1 MSESE
6 LNGDRAVIENYRTHH
21 HAIAQLIAL
30 GFTDQMIRRRTGVS
44 YRSLVIYRNDPS
56 FKELIE
62 HYSRRRDELFETN
75 IDPYRDLSYENMMS
89 AEYTVQE
96 HFERARD
103 TGEMVPLAIAN
114 KISQDRADRLG
125 YSKHS
130 VVQHNHDFASQL
142 DKAISRSKTV
152 LIEGYVEEPS
162 LHETTP
168 APQETVL
175 PIPSPSPAEPS
186 PPPRKLSIASVQ
198 RMEIMKRR
206 FS

>member
-1 MSESE
+1 MSENEPNSD
-6 LNGDRAVIENYRTHH
+6 GKVIEIYRTHH
-21 HAIAQLIAL
+21 HAIAQLIAF
-30 GFTDQMIRRRTGVS
+30 GFTDQMIRKRTGVS

-56 FKELIE
+56 FTELIT
-62 HYSRRRDELFETN
+62 HYSKRRDEQFDTN

-89 AEYTVQE
+89 GEYTVQE

-103 TGEMVPLAIAN
+103 TGELVPLAIAN

-142 DKAISRSKTV
+142 DKAITRSKTV
-152 LIEGYVEEPS
+152 LIEGYVEEPPS
-162 LHETTP
+162 HETTP

-175 PIPSPSPAEPS
+175 PLPQPRTPAEPS
-186 PPPRKLSIASVQ
+186 PPPSIASVQ

-206 FS
+206 FG